1 MSLKA
6 KILCQKVAAPF
17 FIAAAKVVPNIFF
30 PIIKRPKPSGPYFVG
45 VKTVEFLRDNDC
57 ESNSEPSNKLS
68 SKIWYPAENVDGLS
82 RQTVF
87 NSDEL
92 KNLLPVLSET
102 TAMPSVIIKQLAN
115 SVTWSYEKA
124 TLIPCSENSLP
135 VVVFSHGFGMLNTSN
150 IQLCEHLASHGYMVI
165 SVAHTSFSTA
175 VRFNNND
182 VIGLDKKKS
191 EPFQKG
197 EIIDAVLSVINT
209 KSLAEREKS
218 TRVWSNV
225 KAQRDI
231 ESIWVNNIKACI
243 DSFQNNT
250 CLTDTS
256 EFSQAGNFFDIG
268 AVGMSFGGSASA
280 SFGHEDSRIK
290 AVVNLDGGQV
300 GTTLMNKRID
310 TALLMLHSNA
320 IELSSGGGFNDF
332 HYEEYQTSGLNNS
345 VLRALIDGSSHHD
358 FTDWCL
364 IKGSLARAAFILGKV
379 NGGRMTSM
387 VNELTYTFLNKHLTN
402 HCVNVEAT
410 DLHDITSTWKEV
422 KWLDGSNVR
431 NMNDDHN
438 VSMNSE
444 KGEPI

>member
-6 KILCQKVAAPF
+6 KVLYQKVAAPF
-17 FIAAAKVVPNIFF
+17 FMAAAKLVPNIFF
-30 PIIKRPKPSGPYFVG
+30 PIIKRPKPAGPYFVG

-68 SKIWYPAENVDGLS
+68 SKIWYPAENIDGLS

-87 NSDEL
+87 NADEL
-92 KNLLPVLSET
+92 KNLQPVLSET
-102 TAMPSVIIKQLAN
+102 TGMPPVIIKQLAN
-115 SVTWSYEKA
+115 SVTWSYENA
-124 TLIPCSENSLP
+124 ALIQCSESSLP

-165 SVAHTSFSTA
+165 SIAHTSFSTA
-175 VRFNNND
+175 VRFNNSE

-191 EPFQKG
+191 EPFHNG
-197 EIIDAVLSVINT
+197 ELIHAVLPVIDT
-209 KSLAEREKS
+209 KSLTEREKS
-218 TRVWSNV
+218 TRGWSNV
-225 KAQRDI
+225 KTQKDI

-243 DSFQNNT
+243 DNFQNNT
-250 CLTDTS
+250 CLTNMS
-256 EFSQAGNFFDIG
+256 EFSQAGNFFNIG

-280 SFGHEDSRIK
+280 SIGHEDSRIK

-300 GTTLMNKRID
+300 GTTLMNKKID
-310 TALLMLHSNA
+310 AALLMLHSNA
-320 IELSSGGGFNDF
+320 IELCSGGGFNDF

-364 IKGSLARAAFILGKV
+364 IKGGLARLVFMLGNV

-387 VNELTYTFLNKHLTN
+387 VNELTYTFLNKHLKN
-402 HCVNVEAT
+402 HSVNVETT
-410 DLHDITSTWKEV
+410 DLHYITSTWKEV
-422 KWLDGSNVR
+422 KWLDGSHVR

-444 KGEPI
+444 RGGPV